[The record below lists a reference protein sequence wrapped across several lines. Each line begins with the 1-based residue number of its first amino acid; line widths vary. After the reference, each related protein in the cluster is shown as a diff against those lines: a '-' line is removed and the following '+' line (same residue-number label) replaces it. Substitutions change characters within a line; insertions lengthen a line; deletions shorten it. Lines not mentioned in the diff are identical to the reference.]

1 MCTDVER
8 SPTSHI
14 VTTTMPLLRLQAK
27 RAQRPPQARLTSV
40 GIAIE
45 SACTLSNQSVRAS
58 NTSLHAAEWSRVV
71 CRHEWSMTSNE

>member
-1 MCTDVER
+1 MCCTDVER

-45 SACTLSNQSVRAS
+45 SGTLSKTMRATCGTPLCHGDG
-58 NTSLHAAEWSRVV
+58 NRVD
-71 CRHEWSMTSNE
+71 CRH